1 MSEGRGNV
9 LKGALALTLSLV
21 LALLVVEL
29 IPRLLPQSL
38 LPAKVRAVQ
47 RIYDAR
53 DSWKG
58 MMRGDAELGFVLLP
72 DLDLEF
78 PSEDRTIA
86 IRTAALDGFDIGH
99 RQIGTSAP
107 YDAVALGDSFTFC
120 DDSTA
125 EDCWVRRLGEM
136 TGLSIATLGVNG
148 YSNLAEAR
156 LLKKVGPSLAPKLIL
171 VGFFPNDFKDN
182 LHFRNWTESDSDDYW
197 TWQQQKRRSDTSD
210 FLATHS
216 FLYRLIDAARRYGKR
231 ETYEHNQDGLDFI
244 FRADSWWKTVL
255 ENPGATPGYQL
266 TETAFADMKRTAA
279 ELDAK
284 LVVLFFPFKEQVY
297 WDIARRYTRDGDKI
311 SQEDIDAPVTAVMNF
326 LDGENIDYCNLAPD
340 LRSAAASGAA
350 QLYLKAGAHWT
361 ATGNAEAAKSI
372 AACLDRLGIGR

>member
-29 IPRLLPQSL
+29 IPRVLPQSL
-38 LPAKVRAVQ
+38 LPAKIRAVQ

-58 MMRGDAELGFVLLP
+58 MMRGDSELGFVLLP
-72 DLDLEF
+72 DLEMEF
-78 PSEDRTIA
+78 PSEDRTVA
-86 IRTAALDGFDIGH
+86 IRTAALDGFDIGY

-107 YDAVALGDSFTFC
+107 YDALALGDSFTFC

-125 EDCWVRRLGEM
+125 EDCWVRRLADL

-156 LLKKVGPSLAPKLIL
+156 LLKKVGPSVSPKLVL

-231 ETYEHNQDGLDFI
+231 ETYEHNEGGLEFI

-255 ENPGATPGYQL
+255 ENPGATPGYHL
-266 TETAFADMKRTAA
+266 TETAFGEMKRTAA
-279 ELDAK
+279 ELETK

-297 WDIARRYTRDGDKI
+297 WDIARRYTRDGDEI
-311 SQEDIDAPVTAVMNF
+311 SLEDIDAPVTAVMNF

-340 LRSAAASGAA
+340 LRSAAAGGAE

-361 ATGNAEAAKSI
+361 AAGNAEAAKSI
-372 AACLDRLGIGR
+372 AACLARLGIAR